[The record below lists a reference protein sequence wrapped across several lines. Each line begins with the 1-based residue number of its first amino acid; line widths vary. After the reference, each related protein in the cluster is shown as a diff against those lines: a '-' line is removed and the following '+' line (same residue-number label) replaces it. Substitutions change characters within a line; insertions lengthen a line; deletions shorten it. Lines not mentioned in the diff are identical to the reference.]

1 MGFVLM
7 INEIRIED
15 DVKRWIAE
23 DISFWDITTTL
34 IPKSKA
40 EAKIYAKQEGIIAG
54 LFIIK
59 KIFDM
64 MGADFKPLVE
74 EGEKV
79 VKKTQIASIKGDIHA
94 LLQAERLALNV
105 LGRLSGIATQTAK
118 MIEAAKETNPE
129 IRICGTRKTV
139 PGLSIYDKY
148 AIVVGGGDTHR
159 FNLSDMVLLK
169 ENHLQ
174 KFKSISEAISI
185 AKLKTSFSKKI
196 EVEVQNEEQAIEA
209 VEAGADI
216 VMFDNFSPIQIKHTI
231 SKLKKLNLSS
241 LVELSGNINL
251 DNINLYSIEGINLI
265 SSGALTHSVKNF
277 DLTMLIE

>member
-1 MGFVLM
+1 M
-7 INEIRIED
+7 INEVRIEE

-23 DISFWDITTTL
+23 DISFWDITTSL

-40 EAKIYAKQEGIIAG
+40 EAKIFSKQEGIIAG
-54 LFIIK
+54 LRIAE
-59 KIFDM
+59 KIFEM

-74 EGEKV
+74 EGERV
-79 VKKTQIASIKGDIHA
+79 AKKAQIASIKGDIHA
-94 LLQAERLALNV
+94 LLQAERLALNI
-105 LGRLSGIATQTAK
+105 LGRLSGIATHTAM
-118 MIEAAKETNPE
+118 MIEVAKETNPE

-159 FNLSDMVLLK
+159 FNLSDMILLK

-174 KFKSISEAISI
+174 KFRSISDAISV
-185 AKLKTSFSKKI
+185 AKSKTSFSKKI

-209 VEAGADI
+209 VTAGVDI
-216 VMFDNFSPIQIKHTI
+216 VMFDNFSPIQVKHTI
-231 SKLKKLNLSS
+231 SKIKKLELNV

-251 DNINLYSIEGINLI
+251 DNINHYSIEGVNLI

-277 DLTMLIE
+277 DLTMLTE

>member
-1 MGFVLM
+1 
-7 INEIRIED
+7 
-15 DVKRWIAE
+15 
-23 DISFWDITTTL
+23 
-34 IPKSKA
+34 
-40 EAKIYAKQEGIIAG
+40 
-54 LFIIK
+54 
-59 KIFDM
+59 
-64 MGADFKPLVE
+64 
-74 EGEKV
+74 
-79 VKKTQIASIKGDIHA
+79 
-94 LLQAERLALNV
+94 
-105 LGRLSGIATQTAK
+105 

-231 SKLKKLNLSS
+231 SKLKKLNLST

>member
-1 MGFVLM
+1 M

-15 DVKRWIAE
+15 DVRRWINE
-23 DISFWDITTTL
+23 DISFWDITTSL

-40 EAKIYAKQEGIIAG
+40 EAKIYSKQEGIIAG
-54 LFIIK
+54 LHIAE
-59 KIFDM
+59 KIFGV
-64 MGADFKPLVE
+64 MGADFKPFVE

-79 VKKTQIASIKGDIHA
+79 AKKTQIASIKGDIHA
-94 LLQAERLALNV
+94 LLQTERLALNI
-105 LGRLSGIATQTAK
+105 LGRLSGIATQTAI
-118 MIEAAKETNPE
+118 MIEVAKETNPD

-148 AIVVGGGDTHR
+148 AIAVGGGDTHR
-159 FNLSDMVLLK
+159 FNLSDMILLK

-174 KFKSISEAISI
+174 KFKSITEAISV
-185 AKLKTSFSKKI
+185 AKSKTSFSKKI

-209 VEAGADI
+209 ATAGVDI
-216 VMFDNFSPIQIKHTI
+216 IMFDNFSPIQVKHTI
-231 SKLKKLNLSS
+231 ARIKKLNLNV
-241 LVELSGNINL
+241 LIELSGNINL
-251 DNINLYSIEGINLI
+251 DNINLYSIEGVNLI

>member
-1 MGFVLM
+1 M
-7 INEIRIED
+7 INEIRIEE
-15 DVKRWIAE
+15 DVKRWIAQ
-23 DISFWDITTTL
+23 DISFWDVTTNL
-34 IPKSKA
+34 IPNSKA
-40 EAKIYAKQEGIIAG
+40 EAKIFSKQEGIIAG
-54 LFIIK
+54 LHIAK

-64 MGADFKPLVE
+64 MRADFKPSVE

-79 VKKTQIASIKGDIHA
+79 AKKTQIASIKGDIHS

-105 LGRLSGIATQTAK
+105 LGRLSGIATQTAL
-118 MIEAAKETNPE
+118 MIEVAKETNPE
-129 IRICGTRKTV
+129 IRICGTRKTA

-159 FNLSDMVLLK
+159 FNLSDMILLK

-174 KFKSISEAISI
+174 KFKSITEAISV
-185 AKLKTSFSKKI
+185 AKTKTSFSKKI

-209 VEAGADI
+209 AGAGVDI
-216 VMFDNFSPIQIKHTI
+216 VMFDNFSPIQVKHTI
-231 SKLKKLNLSS
+231 AKIKKLELNV

-251 DNINLYSIEGINLI
+251 ENISLYSIEGVNLI